1 MAKDHRLALDR
12 YIDFTK
18 DPFIKKRQVNFDDSF
33 SSKPSSGKAPW
44 MPSRFTE
51 EDLLRRV
58 QTRKLQL
65 NPTLNFV
72 GNVPEEYEVFANIG
86 RFTRKEGYDF
96 ENGRPN
102 TVLRP
107 EDQPGFSPVW
117 VEAYRISPTI
127 NPDKRATNPMPRVA
141 NPDPKGY
148 MMATAEKR
156 ALNEAED
163 NKSVAQLLSKPTE
176 NNNEQTFKKNNETPE
191 KNNKDPKDAQIKSP
205 IMKEKGK

>member
-18 DPFIKKRQVNFDDSF
+18 DPFREKRQVNFNDSF
-33 SSKPSSGKAPW
+33 SSKPSSGKSPW

-72 GNVPEEYEVFANIG
+72 GDTPEEYEVFANIG
-86 RFTRKEGYDF
+86 RFTRKEGYNF
-96 ENGRPN
+96 EEGRPN
-102 TVLRP
+102 TTLRP
-107 EDQPGFSPVW
+107 EEQPGFSPVW
-117 VEAYRISPTI
+117 VEAYRISPTVK
-127 NPDKRATNPMPRVA
+127 PDKRASNPMPRVA

-148 MMATAEKR
+148 MMAAAEER
-156 ALNEAED
+156 ALKEVEGD
-163 NKSVAQLLSKPTE
+163 KSVAQLLSSSSEDNKE
-176 NNNEQTFKKNNETPE
+176 TFKKNNEEPE
-191 KNNKDPKDAQIKSP
+191 EA
-205 IMKEKGK
+205 

>member
-12 YIDFTK
+12 YVDFTK
-18 DPFIKKRQVNFDDSF
+18 DPFREKRQVNFNDSF

-72 GNVPEEYEVFANIG
+72 GSTPEEYEVFANIV
-86 RFTRKEGYDF
+86 RFTRKEGYNF
-96 ENGRPN
+96 EEGRPN
-102 TVLRP
+102 TTLRP
-107 EDQPGFSPVW
+107 EEQPGFSPVW
-117 VEAYRISPTI
+117 VEAYRISPTVK
-127 NPDKRATNPMPRVA
+127 PDKRASNPMPRVA

-148 MMATAEKR
+148 MMAAAEER
-156 ALNEAED
+156 ALKEVESD
-163 NKSVAQLLSKPTE
+163 KSVAQLLSSSSE
-176 NNNEQTFKKNNETPE
+176 NNKETFKKNNEE
-191 KNNKDPKDAQIKSP
+191 PKEA
-205 IMKEKGK
+205 

>member
-12 YIDFTK
+12 YVDFTK
-18 DPFIKKRQVNFDDSF
+18 DPFREKRQVNFNDSF

-72 GNVPEEYEVFANIG
+72 GSTPEEYEVFANIG
-86 RFTRKEGYDF
+86 RFTRKEGYNF
-96 ENGRPN
+96 EEGRPN
-102 TVLRP
+102 TTLRP
-107 EDQPGFSPVW
+107 DEQPGFSPVW
-117 VEAYRISPTI
+117 VEAYRISPI
-127 NPDKRATNPMPRVA
+127 VKPDKRASNPMPRVA

-148 MMATAEKR
+148 MMAAAEER
-156 ALNEAED
+156 ALKEVEGD
-163 NKSVAQLLSKPTE
+163 KSVAQLLSSSSEDNKE
-176 NNNEQTFKKNNETPE
+176 TFKKNNEE
-191 KNNKDPKDAQIKSP
+191 PKEA
-205 IMKEKGK
+205 

>member
-18 DPFIKKRQVNFDDSF
+18 DPFREKRQVNFNDSF

-72 GNVPEEYEVFANIG
+72 GDTPEEYEVFANIG
-86 RFTRKEGYDF
+86 RFTRKEGYNF
-96 ENGRPN
+96 EEGRPN
-102 TVLRP
+102 TTLRP
-107 EDQPGFSPVW
+107 EEQPGFSPVW
-117 VEAYRISPTI
+117 VEAYRISPTVK
-127 NPDKRATNPMPRVA
+127 PDKRASNPMPRVA

-148 MMATAEKR
+148 MMAAAEER
-156 ALNEAED
+156 ALKEVEGD
-163 NKSVAQLLSKPTE
+163 KSVAQLLSSSSE
-176 NNNEQTFKKNNETPE
+176 NNKETFKKNNEE
-191 KNNKDPKDAQIKSP
+191 PKEA
-205 IMKEKGK
+205 

>member
-18 DPFIKKRQVNFDDSF
+18 DPFLVKRKVDFDDSF

-51 EDLLRRV
+51 DDLLRRI

-65 NPTLNFV
+65 NPGLNFV
-72 GNVPEEYEVFANIG
+72 GDTPEEYEVFANIG
-86 RFTRKEGYDF
+86 RFTRKEGYNF
-96 ENGRPN
+96 EEGRPN
-102 TVLRP
+102 TTLRP

-117 VEAYRISPTI
+117 VEAYRISPTV
-127 NPDKRATNPMPRVA
+127 NPDKRASNPMPRVA

-148 MMATAEKR
+148 MMAAAEKR
-156 ALNEAED
+156 AENEVEG
-163 NKSVAQLLSKPTE
+163 NKSVAQLLSKPEETKKE
-176 NNNEQTFKKNNETPE
+176 TFNKNNEP
-191 KNNKDPKDAQIKSP
+191 PSAA
-205 IMKEKGK
+205 